1 MAYLIFNAP
10 YLIVN
15 GEKTKI
21 NVDRQTMKERQHY
34 GMRFPLHI
42 RDIYI

>member
-21 NVDRQTMKERQHY
+21 NVDIVLSADNERKKDNI
-34 GMRFPLHI
+34 MV
-42 RDIYI
+42 